1 MADIHEEIRSL
12 TDLVDEVTK
21 VGIMLRGTQTQ
32 PGLIQQL
39 RDASTAGEAVAE
51 RLETA
56 HGLRDQIEKFP
67 DEVISVVESLAFRTA
82 AAHVLATE
90 TNRWMNQLQ
99 DVSLDHLDDEMTRRA
114 MKIAEHV
121 INQHVER
128 PLRLAASLARLKRER
143 HTLALRAEKAEKALA
158 DFHALSDEAKQSI
171 IEEIKHIRDSS
182 KSNKPNGLAAAQ
194 LFAAGWACAV
204 LVSEFWPVITQWLVQ
219 QTIPA

>member
-39 RDASTAGEAVAE
+39 RDASTAGEAVSE

-56 HGLRDQIEKFP
+56 HALRDQIEKFP
-67 DEVISVVESLAFRTA
+67 DEVVSAVESLAFRTA
-82 AAHVLATE
+82 AARVLASE
-90 TNRWMNQLQ
+90 TSRSMNQLQ
-99 DVSLDHLDDEMTRRA
+99 DVSLDRLDDQVTRQA
-114 MKIAEHV
+114 IKIAEQV

-158 DFHALSDEAKQSI
+158 DLQALSDEARQSV

-182 KSNKPNGLAAAQ
+182 KSNKPNGLAAAL
-194 LFAAGWACAV
+194 LFAAGWACAAFT
-204 LVSEFWPVITQWLVQ
+204 SEFWPVITQWLVQ
-219 QTIPA
+219 QPIPA